1 MNVLHRLLSSST
13 DMPWLVSGLQVGSY
27 CVIDDSD
34 DLMKTLVQLKL
45 ILFTAHHTV

>member
-1 MNVLHRLLSSST
+1 MNVQHRLLSSST

-34 DLMKTLVQLKL
+34 RPNENSCT
-45 ILFTAHHTV
+45 T